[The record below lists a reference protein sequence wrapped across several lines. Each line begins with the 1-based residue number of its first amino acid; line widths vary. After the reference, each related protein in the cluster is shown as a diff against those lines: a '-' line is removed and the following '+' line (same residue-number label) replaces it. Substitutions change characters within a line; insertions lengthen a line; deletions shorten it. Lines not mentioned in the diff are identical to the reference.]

1 MISRTNFSPKYA
13 LENLFSLGILDEDCN
28 LTEDG
33 KKIATIPLQPRLA
46 KCLLSSVELGCSVE
60 ILTIAAMCSVRN
72 PFVSLKD
79 ITDNSGT
86 QSRFRLQK
94 CKKHFRSDEG
104 DHLTLL
110 NIYNECERTNFDKS
124 WCISNCIQ
132 YNIME
137 EARNIRA
144 QLEKYLYA
152 TFEGDRNILRSSEL
166 DSSIVLQCL
175 VTGYFANAAKL
186 ASDGM
191 YETVVGKQKINLHST
206 STYLNDD
213 TRCGLPEWIIF
224 HEIVYTKHIGN
235 ARILSKVDPRWF
247 LELKNHYY
255 RIEQCKGIREVD
267 IHGKVSNTA
276 AFVL

>member
-1 MISRTNFSPKYA
+1 
-13 LENLFSLGILDEDCN
+13 
-28 LTEDG
+28 
-33 KKIATIPLQPRLA
+33 
-46 KCLLSSVELGCSVE
+46 
-60 ILTIAAMCSVRN
+60 
-72 PFVSLKD
+72 
-79 ITDNSGT
+79 
-86 QSRFRLQK
+86 
-94 CKKHFRSDEG
+94 
-104 DHLTLL
+104 
-110 NIYNECERTNFDKS
+110 
-124 WCISNCIQ
+124 
-132 YNIME
+132 
-137 EARNIRA
+137 
-144 QLEKYLYA
+144 
-152 TFEGDRNILRSSEL
+152 
-166 DSSIVLQCL
+166 
-175 VTGYFANAAKL
+175 
-186 ASDGM
+186 M